1 MKRFSQYK
9 TEYEVLA
16 EEVLT
21 EKVQAMWIRSAF
33 MHMMNSYIM
42 ITDNIYKKG
51 KQDIPKAHTW
61 HTTSEK
67 RFKDLVGIQRSNKT
81 VSARPSFDPGNEVW
95 EAGYTCKLHGQVLF
109 GMDYDLMSVPDQ
121 SGRRWIAPWQ
131 FAKSYSYGSDD
142 YGSNLSDED
151 WQKRQIQRFR
161 KGFAK
166 QLRSRFKVPQLGT
179 GNSDDIWVFQLIK
192 FLETKL
198 HFSQN
203 HSSTSQKTVD
213 AIKRGSEGPL
223 TQNVIEAWFKLKEK
237 AADLLQKAVADWI
250 RLSEKI
256 MSKRV
261 AAIKNTLKMLFQ
273 GSSDNYDAEILVN
286 QFRIDA
292 VLLEG
297 NASLYSGESFEK
309 TLKDHYK
316 KITKLVPDADVFWLD
331 DGRSM
336 PESSRIEMLEKF
348 PYAELGNDYYY
359 QLDMFGG
366 NLVIDK
372 VSDDVFGKGDRP

>member
-81 VSARPSFDPGNEVW
+81 VSARPAFTPGNEVW

-131 FAKSYSYGSDD
+131 FAKSYSWGSDD

-166 QLRSRFKVPQLGT
+166 QLRSRFKVPQLNS
-179 GNSDDIWVFQLIK
+179 GNSEDIWVFQLIK

-203 HSSTSQKTVD
+203 HTSTSQKTVD

-261 AAIKNTLKMLFQ
+261 AAIKNSLKMLFQ
-273 GSSDNYDAEILVN
+273 GSSDENYDAEILVN
-286 QFRIDA
+286 QFKIDA
-292 VLLEG
+292 VLIED
-297 NASLYSGESFEK
+297 NASLYSADSVEK
-309 TLKDHYK
+309 ALKDHYK
-316 KITKLVPDADVFWLD
+316 KITKLVSGVDVFWLD
-331 DGRSM
+331 DE
-336 PESSRIEMLEKF
+336 PA
-348 PYAELGNDYYY
+348 PPHYY
-359 QLDMFGG
+359 QLDMSDG
-366 NLVIDK
+366 NLVMDK
-372 VSDDVFGKGDRP
+372 VPSKVFGQGDRP